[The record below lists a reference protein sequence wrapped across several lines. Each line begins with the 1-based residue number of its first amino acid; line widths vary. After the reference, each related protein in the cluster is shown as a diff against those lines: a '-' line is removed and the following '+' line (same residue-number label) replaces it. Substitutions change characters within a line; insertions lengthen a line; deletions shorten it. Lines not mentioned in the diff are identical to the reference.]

1 MIEKLFSKGRDSLDK
16 ELIGYTVQADKLF
29 IHPYYLFYNR
39 NQSVAWDY
47 CLIRLSKEL
56 EFDSKVNSI
65 GSVSKV

>member
-29 IHPYYLFYNR
+29 IHPYYFFNNAR
-39 NQSVAWDY
+39 QSGGWDY

-56 EFDSKVNSI
+56 EFDYKVKSI
-65 GSVSKV
+65 GSVSKA